1 MSDHTQSDDMDAVK
15 AMARYLARIQNG
27 APANIE
33 EYVKVLDGVARPRG
47 MKISALISGW
57 NDEP

>member
-1 MSDHTQSDDMDAVK
+1 MDAVK